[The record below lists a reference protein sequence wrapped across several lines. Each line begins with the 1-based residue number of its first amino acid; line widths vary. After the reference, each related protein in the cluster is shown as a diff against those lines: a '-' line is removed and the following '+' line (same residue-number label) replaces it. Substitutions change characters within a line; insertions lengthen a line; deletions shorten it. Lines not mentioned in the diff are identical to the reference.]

1 MPKPAK
7 LAARRPRG
15 TLTDELI
22 LDVSSKLYRERGY
35 DRTNLDDVASALSV
49 TKPSLYYYF
58 RNKEEIL
65 LACISAAYARTREGL
80 ARVDD
85 PAYSGRRRVELMMR
99 IYMEVISDDTG
110 VSIVLA
116 DERVMS
122 ETGQKQYREMRRE
135 LNAALEKRVAQGVAD
150 GSLATTDVSLTAAA
164 IFGMFN
170 WVSHWS
176 SARRAAAA
184 PEAISDHFLALIFDG
199 LASRPESR

>member
-1 MPKPAK
+1 MPKKPAQ
-7 LAARRPRG
+7 LAVRRPRG

-22 LDVSSKLYRERGY
+22 LDVSSKLFRERGY
-35 DRTNLDDVASALSV
+35 DRTNLDDVAAALSV
-49 TKPSLYYYF
+49 TKASLYYYF

-65 LACISAAYARTREGL
+65 LACISASYARMREGL
-80 ARVDD
+80 ARADD

-99 IYMEVISDDTG
+99 VYMEVISDDTG

-122 ETGQKQYREMRRE
+122 ESGQKQYREMRRE
-135 LNAALEKRVAQGVAD
+135 LNAALEKRIAQGVDD
-150 GSLATTDVSLTAAA
+150 GSLQTSNVSLTAAG

-176 SARRAAAA
+176 PARRAVG
-184 PEAISDHFLALIFDG
+184 PQAIGDHFLAMIFDG
-199 LASRPESR
+199 LAPKSGER